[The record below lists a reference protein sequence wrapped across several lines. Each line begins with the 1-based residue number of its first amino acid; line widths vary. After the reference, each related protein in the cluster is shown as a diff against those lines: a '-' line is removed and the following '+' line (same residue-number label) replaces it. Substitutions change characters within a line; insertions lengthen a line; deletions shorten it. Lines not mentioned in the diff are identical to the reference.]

1 MEIRIGQ
8 TTLALKKGDITKE
21 EVDAIVNAANSR
33 LIGGGGVDGAI
44 RSAAG
49 PKVEDECARVRA
61 EKGGCPTGKAVYTSA
76 GNLRAKYIIHTVGP
90 FYNGGKNNEAELLA
104 SAFKESMKVADSLNC
119 SSVAF
124 PAISTGIYQYPVD
137 QAAEVSIQALFD
149 YIKQGTRISRV
160 NMVLFDDNAFSTFVE
175 ALEKKK

>member
-1 MEIRIGQ
+1 MEVKIEQ
-8 TTLALKKGDITKE
+8 TTLTLKKGDITKE

-44 RSAAG
+44 RRAAG
-49 PKVEDECARVRA
+49 PQVEDECARIRA

-76 GNLRAKYIIHTVGP
+76 GNLKAKYIIHTVGP

-119 SSVAF
+119 TSIAF
-124 PAISTGIYQYPVD
+124 PAISTGIYQYPID
-137 QAAEVSIQALFD
+137 QAAEVSLQALFD
-149 YIKQGTRISRV
+149 YIRQGTNVKNV
-160 NMVLFDDNAFSTFVE
+160 NMVLFDENAFTIFVE
-175 ALEKKK
+175 ALKKKI